1 MSLLNIPNMIYF
13 STKSPYLVV
22 MSIAISLLL
31 LTGFT
36 DNNQVLPIFATASG
50 SSGDSGSG
58 SGSGSFDNS
67 TGTIVSDTSE
77 GPGFFQFGSPGGY
90 GDSGSSDNTTGTTPP
105 PPTNSTTPPPPTNST
120 SQPIIINGSCN
131 NFNFQN
137 QNNSGNNAAGQQG
150 SSNEADQD
158 ISQVQANIQNACTTI
173 QEIENR
179 IIKNYISNPAVQQQ
193 ISQVPGNGL
202 VRLDTIQICSQLGDQ
217 ACIDSNNNF
226 KILFSQ
232 VIQDSLGNWVLN
244 GEVQNVGN
252 QPHDMVTTTF
262 YLYDAQGNIIGL
274 NQGNTM
280 PVNLNSMQAGLFN
293 VPITN
298 SNLIN
303 PPHFYRVS
311 YAFGT

>member
-1 MSLLNIPNMIYF
+1 M
-13 STKSPYLVV
+13 
-22 MSIAISLLL
+22 AI
-31 LTGFT
+31 
-36 DNNQVLPIFATASG
+36 D
-50 SSGDSGSG
+50 
-58 SGSGSFDNS
+58 
-67 TGTIVSDTSE
+67 
-77 GPGFFQFGSPGGY
+77 QFGYPIPPQS
-90 GDSGSSDNTTGTTPP
+90 TTPP

-202 VRLDTIQICSQLGDQ
+202 VHLDTIQICSQLGDQ
-217 ACIDSNNNF
+217 ACIDSNSNF

-298 SNLIN
+298 AKLIN